1 MPAQPSPPG
10 PPGKKWFLKK
20 PTNRKRV
27 VVDSLISLDDFVA
40 TIETSDPNLQTMFGY
55 VSMFVWNLNDS
66 SFLRTSK
73 SKPTCVGEAVFG

>member
-1 MPAQPSPPG
+1 MVSQKTHES
-10 PPGKKWFLKK
+10 KK
-20 PTNRKRV
+20 V

-55 VSMFVWNLNDS
+55 VSMFVWNLNDG

-73 SKPTCVGEAVFG
+73 SKPTCRVGEAVFG